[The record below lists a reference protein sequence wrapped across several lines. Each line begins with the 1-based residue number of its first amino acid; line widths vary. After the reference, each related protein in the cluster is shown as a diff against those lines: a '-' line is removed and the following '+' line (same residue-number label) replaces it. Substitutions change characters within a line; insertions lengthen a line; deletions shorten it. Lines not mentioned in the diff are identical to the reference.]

1 MSEWGTEG
9 MIDPFK
15 EVYDVSILDM
25 IVSKRAEIVNR
36 VISSYFR

>member
-9 MIDPFK
+9 MIDPFE

-25 IVSKRAEIVNR
+25 IASKRAEIVHS
-36 VISSYFR
+36 VISLCFR